1 MNVKNWILLLLVYVI
16 YLCLGGL
23 IFRALEC
30 PNYQDNRN
38 SEKYRKL
45 NLASAVDHFQLT
57 LDEEQVQEFR
67 QIFTFVKVSENDT
80 ESSES
85 CGKWDFF
92 NSLFFSF
99 TAVTTI
105 GYGHQA
111 PETNEG
117 RMMCVF
123 YSLFGVPLNAILIGA
138 LGALFSTK
146 VSRMKK
152 KALAAAGNLDGMGK
166 VGTIV
171 LEGMFWM
178 AIFTSLFLFLP
189 AAFFAYSGLEEKEWD
204 YVDSVYYTFITLST
218 IGFGD
223 LVAGRN
229 IDETSEFYRILYQ
242 VAIIIWIIFGLGYII
257 GVLNVLA
264 EAMQSMDKPVKRVFR
279 GLKNHIY
286 GQEYWKK
293 ILNEI
298 LTLKQEGGEGAEWMD
313 GNLLTGIGGG
323 SEPCLGDTSMTED
336 TVKKRSVSAGDIDLI
351 QEDGTKL
358 NSEFQSS
365 LHSLDKNCL
374 SDIQELNEDTITS
387 LRHFLENSNIGA
399 GAGWMGGKKEAAGRQ
414 RDRDLGEWMINNFPD
429 EPGMSLPSLP
439 PTRPI
444 SKSNSM
450 RVHHTVHEVPRRNRF
465 SSVHSQRGRV
475 DRRHSLNSNRSIRSN
490 SSQASIIGQLLERT
504 TLGEFLT
511 AVENVK
517 VKTEAETVIVTEND
531 LPKRKPS
538 VFRKISQNLSRQG
551 SRLQINQGGPL
562 TLNQVTNLL
571 AQTGDKTVESGLNKS
586 TNPLMGLLSS
596 SASMVTVKTVSQE
609 STPEI
614 EIRVI
619 PSTPGTDD
627 NIHI

>member
-1 MNVKNWILLLLVYVI
+1 
-16 YLCLGGL
+16 
-23 IFRALEC
+23 
-30 PNYQDNRN
+30 
-38 SEKYRKL
+38 
-45 NLASAVDHFQLT
+45 
-57 LDEEQVQEFR
+57 
-67 QIFTFVKVSENDT
+67 
-80 ESSES
+80 
-85 CGKWDFF
+85 
-92 NSLFFSF
+92 
-99 TAVTTI
+99 
-105 GYGHQA
+105 
-111 PETNEG
+111 
-117 RMMCVF
+117 
-123 YSLFGVPLNAILIGA
+123 
-138 LGALFSTK
+138 
-146 VSRMKK
+146 
-152 KALAAAGNLDGMGK
+152 
-166 VGTIV
+166 
-171 LEGMFWM
+171 
-178 AIFTSLFLFLP
+178 
-189 AAFFAYSGLEEKEWD
+189 
-204 YVDSVYYTFITLST
+204 
-218 IGFGD
+218 
-223 LVAGRN
+223 
-229 IDETSEFYRILYQ
+229 
-242 VAIIIWIIFGLGYII
+242 
-257 GVLNVLA
+257 
-264 EAMQSMDKPVKRVFR
+264 VKRVFR

-298 LTLKQEGGEGAEWMD
+298 LTLKQEGVEGAEWMD

-336 TVKKRSVSAGDIDLI
+336 TTKKRSVSAGDIDLI